1 MVDGKLHLNSLLS
14 EVEQNG
20 ILKTTAA
27 KKQPKSPNTNKKYVR
42 KRATNFLI
50 QSQIMNGH

>member
-1 MVDGKLHLNSLLS
+1 MENTHLNSLLS